1 VVPNSRAAR
10 PRRRRSRLG
19 GVIGPILP
27 PALVLTFL
35 LCSSFAINAELV
47 VFTTGDVMKVSAFE
61 IEQGDILLQLGSRGR
76 LRIPIGRIER
86 ILDDEIVEALAP
98 PVPVAPPPF
107 ELGFLD
113 THPVPTAPYGSLIHD
128 VARRHRVNPELVTAM
143 VRWESSF
150 DPYATS
156 PRGAQGLMQLMPA
169 TAERY
174 GVTGDRKT
182 PLAKKLTDP
191 RTNIKTG
198 VRYLRYLIDLFPG
211 RLDLALAAYNAGEG
225 AVQRAGNK
233 VPKYRET
240 QNYVKTVMQL
250 YTILKPPSMTPRHLK
265 GRTPGRVRVQL
276 PGPPNGG
283 VYAPATIIGGAANR
297 GNLPSRPLRQSQ
309 PTTVTTPGS
318 AFDLAAAMQG
328 ESRTERD

>member
-1 VVPNSRAAR
+1 MKAAMFKAALAGLLLAALVPAAR
-10 PRRRRSRLG
+10 AEVWGYVDDNGVAHFASEKMDERYELFYRG
-19 GVIGPILP
+19 GESFDTASGVGAARAMAVPTTAP
-27 PALVLTFL
+27 KLVAF
-35 LCSSFAINAELV
+35 
-47 VFTTGDVMKVSAFE
+47 FE
-61 IEQGDILLQLGSRGR
+61 ISPSFRQVKHHLLEASRVQGIDYELLK
-76 LRIPIGRIER
+76 
-86 ILDDEIVEALAP
+86 ALIAT
-98 PVPVAPPPF
+98 
-107 ELGFLD
+107 ESGFN
-113 THPVPTAPYGSLIHD
+113 TRAV
-128 VARRHRVNPELVTAM
+128 
-143 VRWESSF
+143 
-150 DPYATS
+150 S
-156 PRGAQGLMQLMPA
+156 PKGAVGLMQLMPA